1 MPKIKDPVFS
11 YDRFSH
17 PSQADGDSVR
27 RQTAKRNRWLKKHGA
42 KLDTSLTL
50 QDKGVSA
57 FTGEHRTNPD
67 RHALAAFLEL
77 VRQGRIPRGAY
88 LIVENLD
95 RLTREDIQPALL
107 LVLGLLQA
115 GIRIVQL
122 LPVEVIYDDKSNAMA
137 VMMMVMEL
145 SRGHSESVM
154 KSERVGS
161 AWKEKKRRAA
171 VNREPV
177 TARSPAWL
185 RLVDGQWH
193 VIESAA
199 QTVRDIFRWA
209 IDGHGLGVIAKRLN
223 GGAFVK
229 TRSVKQPDGTIIK
242 KRQMVQGTQQ
252 MVPTISTEKDGAKHW
267 ARSTIAKILANRA
280 VIGEY
285 QPYAG
290 RARKRRAEGEPIT
303 GYYPPIVSEQDF
315 FAARAALA
323 NRRNKPG
330 RTAKAGINVFAN
342 LLHDARDGGTFVQVN
357 KGIPSGARALA
368 PYRAVQGM
376 GKYLTFPV
384 AVFERAVLSYLRE
397 IDPRELLPKKDRSGE
412 KVMALSGRLE
422 ELDGQIEKLKVRLQ
436 ANYSDAVADVLER
449 HAANKASLT
458 AELTLAR
465 QEAAS
470 PVLEAWG
477 QARSLIDVLDNAPDQ
492 QEVRTKLRAAI
503 RRIVGSIQLLIVRR
517 GLVRLCAIQIWFTNT
532 KQRRDYLIYHKQA
545 HAGGMA
551 KRTEARSM
559 VVSLATVLKPGDLDL
574 RQPDHARR
582 LEKALTKMDLTAL
595 Q

>member
-27 RQTAKRNRWLKKHGA
+27 RQTAKRNGWLKKHGA

-122 LPVEVIYDDKSNAMA
+122 LPVEVIYNDKSDAMA

-145 SRGHSESVM
+145 SRGHAESVM

-171 VNREPV
+171 ENLEPV
-177 TARSPAWL
+177 TSRSPAWL
-185 RLVDGQWH
+185 RLVDGQWN

-199 QTVRDIFRWA
+199 GTVKQVFRWA
-209 IDGHGLGVIAKRLN
+209 IEGHGLSVIQKKLN
-223 GGAFVK
+223 AA
-229 TRSVKQPDGTIIK
+229 R
-242 KRQMVQGTQQ
+242 
-252 MVPTISTEKDGAKHW
+252 VPTIATGKQAAPYWG
-267 ARSTIAKILANRA
+267 RSSVAKILANRA

-290 RARKRRAEGEPIT
+290 RGRKRRPDGEPIP
-303 GYYPPIVSEQDF
+303 GYYPVVVSEQDF
-315 FAARAALA
+315 YAACAGKA

-330 RTAKAGINVFAN
+330 RIGKNGVNLFAN
-342 LLHDARDGGTFVQVN
+342 LLRDARDGGTFHQID
-357 KGIPSGARALA
+357 KHGKSGGKCLV
-368 PYRAVQGM
+368 PYRGSQGV
-376 GKYLTFPV
+376 GKYVAFPLR
-384 AVFERAVLSYLRE
+384 VFERAVLSCLRE
-397 IDPRELLPKKDRSGE
+397 IDPRELLPKKDKSAD
-412 KVMALSGRLE
+412 KVLALSGRRE
-422 ELDGQIEKLKVRLQ
+422 IVEGEIEKVKARLQ
-436 ANYSDAVADVLER
+436 ASYSDAVADVLER
-449 HAANKASLT
+449 HAAEHASLT
-458 AELTLAR
+458 EQLTLAR

-470 PVLEAWG
+470 PALEAWG
-477 QARSLIDVLDNAPDQ
+477 QARSLIDVLDNAPDP
-492 QEVRTKLRAAI
+492 QEVRTRLRAAI
-503 RRIVGSIQLLIVRR
+503 RRIVESVWVLIVRAR
-517 GLVRLCAIQIWFTNT
+517 PTRSCARTGATRLCVVQIWFADS
-532 KQRRDYLIYHKQA
+532 KQHRDYLIYHKPA
-545 HAGGMA
+545 
-551 KRTEARSM
+551 
-559 VVSLATVLKPGDLDL
+559 VSLPNVRKDEEMHVCSLADAVKLGPLDL
-574 RQPDHARR
+574 RQPDHVRR
-582 LEKALTKMDLTAL
+582 LEKWLSTLDLSEYNRRNG
-595 Q
+595 